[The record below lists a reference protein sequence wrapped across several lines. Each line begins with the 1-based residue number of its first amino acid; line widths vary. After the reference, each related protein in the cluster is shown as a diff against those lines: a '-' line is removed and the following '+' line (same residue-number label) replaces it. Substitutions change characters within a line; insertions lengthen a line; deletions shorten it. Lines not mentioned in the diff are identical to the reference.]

1 MLDLKLP
8 RHGVV
13 KKEGKC
19 LEGLRKLIHIS
30 GIFTIVLAEI
40 LGTPFLSSIILCITV
55 LYLISEYFRLHGR
68 SLPIVTKITGLAAR
82 GEESSGWILRPVSF
96 AAGILIAMNLFPK
109 PINYAAISV
118 LTLADG
124 LVSLVGTRFGHHHL
138 PYNKK
143 KTIEGS
149 TFFFIA
155 SLLSTLIFVNPVAA
169 LLGSIVGTATESI
182 FVEYTENLMIPITVG
197 FSMSI
202 LLLLSC

>member
-1 MLDLKLP
+1 MFGRNEKTDSHFRHLHHNFGRNSRYTVSVLNNSLHDYALSDLRIFETSRKKPPYCNKDYSTGGAWRTVVRLD
-8 RHGVV
+8 
-13 KKEGKC
+13 
-19 LEGLRKLIHIS
+19 
-30 GIFTIVLAEI
+30 
-40 LGTPFLSSIILCITV
+40 
-55 LYLISEYFRLHGR
+55 
-68 SLPIVTKITGLAAR
+68 
-82 GEESSGWILRPVSF
+82 LRPVSY

-124 LVSLVGTRFGHHHL
+124 LASLVGTRFGHHHL

-149 TFFFIA
+149 TFFFIV
-155 SLLSTLIFVNPVAA
+155 SLLSTLIFVNPAAA
-169 LLGSIVGTATESI
+169 LLGSIVGTTTESI
-182 FVEYTENLMIPITVG
+182 LADYTENLMIPITVG